1 MIEEFNNI
9 IFEKVMEKLNNPEN
23 IKEIQVKLLDPIISY
38 TFSRFSSYFMIMIII
53 FIITLILI
61 IIILILLLKKIIF

>member
-9 IFEKVMEKLNNPEN
+9 IFGKIMEKIKNPEN
-23 IKEIQVKLLDPIISY
+23 IKKIQVKLLDPIISY
-38 TFSRFSSYFMIMIII
+38 TFSRFLPYFMIMIII

-61 IIILILLLKKIIF
+61 IIILIILLKKIIF